1 MAGEF
6 DAHERQMWA
15 GAAKAYAGSFA
26 ALCAGAAEAL
36 LDAAGVREGVRV
48 LDVGTGPGTIAAA
61 ALARGAEVVAVDA
74 EPSMVE
80 LAAANAP
87 GAEVRH
93 GVLPELPF
101 ADGSFDAVVGNFV
114 VNHVEDPWAA
124 LTELRRVARPGGR
137 LAVTVWHATANEAMS
152 LFNQAMDEAGVVRP
166 SYPAPMSFTRTVE
179 GLCGLLE
186 QAGLAEVAG
195 RELAWTHR
203 EDPEVWWSG
212 PAGGVAGIGRVMSE
226 QTPGMYARVKTAYDR
241 LAAGRLG
248 GDGLIG
254 LPAVAVLASGR
265 CQQVT
270 GGHSV
275 VAGR

>member
-1 MAGEF
+1 MVGEF
-6 DAHERQMWA
+6 DAHERRMWT

-26 ALCAGAAEAL
+26 ALCAATAEPL
-36 LDAAGVREGVRV
+36 LDAAGVRDGARV
-48 LDVGTGPGTIAAA
+48 LDVGTGPGTVAAA

-80 LAAANAP
+80 LAAGNAP

-93 GVLPELPF
+93 AVLPELPF
-101 ADGSFDAVVGNFV
+101 PDGSFDAVVANFV

-124 LTELRRVARPGGR
+124 LTELRRMARPGGR
-137 LAVTVWHATANEAMS
+137 LAVTVWHGTDNEAMS
-152 LFNQAMDEAGVVRP
+152 LFNQALDAAGVVRP
-166 SYPAPMSFTRTVE
+166 SYPAPVSLTRTVE
-179 GLCGLLE
+179 GLRGLLE
-186 QAGLAEVAG
+186 QTGVADAAG

-226 QTPGMYARVKTAYDR
+226 QTPEMYARVKAAYDR
-241 LAAGRLG
+241 LAAERAD

-254 LPAVAVLASGR
+254 LPAVAVLASGW
-265 CQQVT
+265 C
-270 GGHSV
+270 
-275 VAGR
+275 

>member
-1 MAGEF
+1 MTGEF
-6 DAHERQMWA
+6 DAHERRMWT

-26 ALCAGAAEAL
+26 ALCAATAGPL
-36 LDAAGVREGVRV
+36 LDAAGVRDGARV
-48 LDVGTGPGTIAAA
+48 LDVGTGPGTIAVA
-61 ALARGAEVVAVDA
+61 ALARGAGVVAVDA

-87 GAEVRH
+87 GADVRH

-101 ADGSFDAVVGNFV
+101 PDGSFDAVVANFV
-114 VNHVEDPWAA
+114 VNHVEDPWAV

-152 LFNQAMDEAGVVRP
+152 LFNQALDEAGVVRP
-166 SYPAPMSFTRTVE
+166 SYPAPMSFARTAE
-179 GLCGLLE
+179 GLRGLLD
-186 QAGLAEVAG
+186 QAGLDEVAG
-195 RELAWTHR
+195 SELAWTHR

-212 PAGGVAGIGRVMSE
+212 PAGGVAGIGRVLSE
-226 QTPGMYARVKTAYDR
+226 QTPEMYARVKAAYDK
-241 LAAGRLG
+241 LAAERLD

-265 CQQVT
+265 C
-270 GGHSV
+270 
-275 VAGR
+275 